1 MPRRRPTLP
10 SRGKAGS
17 LSSLTLLVLPLVLIC
32 VLIVVTQAFVP
43 SQCLP
48 SPLPLLARRTVTAT
62 TTSSAICPLFGSL
75 SPSPTPSSYS
85 SSSSFSSSPSSRT
98 NERRRHS
105 LSSCSLSP
113 TQCTR
118 LTATVTGD
126 DDSGSGSSSSSG
138 SSNKKG
144 LRSAN
149 SNNNQRRPQVFI
161 KKLQAIVG
169 RFRMFIRSKLM
180 LKVNGRPI
188 LKITG
193 WHASFAMVLAFVLL
207 SSVFGGAAGGGA
219 KKAPVEIPYSDFMKL
234 VKDHGP
240 EVVSRLRIAPDRFDF
255 LVNGVSSFTRPVKA
269 HPALLFFL
277 DKYNIPFYAGAASS
291 KSLVVFLMLN
301 LLPFA
306 WIFLSMGMG
315 RRMYGDMTGTVGKD
329 AEGSN
334 IDRSLTF
341 DDVAGIDRAKR
352 EVQELVDM
360 LKSPQKYGKLGAR
373 LPKGILLAGPP
384 GTGKTLLARAL
395 ASEAGV
401 PFIYSAGSEF
411 VEMFV
416 GRGAARIRALFQR
429 ARKQAPCI
437 IFLDE
442 LDTLG
447 KQRSLR
453 LGGSNDEV
461 EQTLNQLLACMDG
474 LDSNKSGVIVIAATN
489 RYEILDDAL
498 TRPGRLDRIVRVEL
512 PDRSGREDILRVHT
526 RKTPLGSDVDLAKT
540 AQLTPGMSGAD
551 LAGLVNEAAIRAVRR
566 SSSMV
571 TQVDFD
577 LAVKDFFRSR
587 GTEAEKSWKRLVGNV
602 MG

>member
-1 MPRRRPTLP
+1 M
-10 SRGKAGS
+10 
-17 LSSLTLLVLPLVLIC
+17 
-32 VLIVVTQAFVP
+32 
-43 SQCLP
+43 
-48 SPLPLLARRTVTAT
+48 
-62 TTSSAICPLFGSL
+62 
-75 SPSPTPSSYS
+75 
-85 SSSSFSSSPSSRT
+85 
-98 NERRRHS
+98 
-105 LSSCSLSP
+105 
-113 TQCTR
+113 
-118 LTATVTGD
+118 
-126 DDSGSGSSSSSG
+126 
-138 SSNKKG
+138 
-144 LRSAN
+144 
-149 SNNNQRRPQVFI
+149 
-161 KKLQAIVG
+161 
-169 RFRMFIRSKLM
+169 M

-188 LKITG
+188 LKVTG
-193 WHASFAMVLAFVLL
+193 WHASFALMLAFVLL
-207 SSVFGGAAGGGA
+207 SSVMRGSGRAGRGVSPA
-219 KKAPVEIPYSDFMKL
+219 EVPYSDFLKL
-234 VKDHGP
+234 VKEHGP
-240 EVVSRLRIAPDRFDF
+240 GVVSRLRIAPDRFDF
-255 LVNGVSSFTRPVKA
+255 LMNGAPSFTRPVKA

-277 DKYNIPFYAGAASS
+277 DKYNIPFYAGSPSS
-291 KSLVVFLMLN
+291 KSLVVFLLLN

-315 RRMYGDMTGTVGKD
+315 RRMYGDMAGSVGKN
-329 AEGSN
+329 AEENN

-352 EVQELVDM
+352 EVRELVDM

-401 PFIYSAGSEF
+401 PFLYSAGSEF

-416 GRGAARIRALFQR
+416 GRGAARIRTLFQK
-429 ARKQAPCI
+429 AQKQAPCI

-474 LDSNKSGVIVIAATN
+474 LDSNQSGVIVIAATN

-512 PDRSGREDILRVHT
+512 PDRSGREAILRVHT
-526 RKTPLGSDVDLAKT
+526 RKTPLEHDADLGKI

-566 SSSMV
+566 SSPMV
-571 TQVDFD
+571 GQVDLD

>member
-1 MPRRRPTLP
+1 
-10 SRGKAGS
+10 
-17 LSSLTLLVLPLVLIC
+17 
-32 VLIVVTQAFVP
+32 
-43 SQCLP
+43 
-48 SPLPLLARRTVTAT
+48 
-62 TTSSAICPLFGSL
+62 
-75 SPSPTPSSYS
+75 
-85 SSSSFSSSPSSRT
+85 
-98 NERRRHS
+98 
-105 LSSCSLSP
+105 
-113 TQCTR
+113 
-118 LTATVTGD
+118 
-126 DDSGSGSSSSSG
+126 
-138 SSNKKG
+138 
-144 LRSAN
+144 
-149 SNNNQRRPQVFI
+149 
-161 KKLQAIVG
+161 
-169 RFRMFIRSKLM
+169 MFIRSKLM

-188 LKITG
+188 LKVTG

-219 KKAPVEIPYSDFMKL
+219 RKAPVEIPYSDFMKL
-234 VKDHGP
+234 VKEHGP

-277 DKYNIPFYAGAASS
+277 DKYNIPFYAGGASS

-416 GRGAARIRALFQR
+416 GR
-429 ARKQAPCI
+429 
-437 IFLDE
+437 
-442 LDTLG
+442 
-447 KQRSLR
+447 
-453 LGGSNDEV
+453 
-461 EQTLNQLLACMDG
+461 
-474 LDSNKSGVIVIAATN
+474 
-489 RYEILDDAL
+489 
-498 TRPGRLDRIVRVEL
+498 
-512 PDRSGREDILRVHT
+512 
-526 RKTPLGSDVDLAKT
+526 
-540 AQLTPGMSGAD
+540 
-551 LAGLVNEAAIRAVRR
+551 
-566 SSSMV
+566 
-571 TQVDFD
+571 
-577 LAVKDFFRSR
+577 
-587 GTEAEKSWKRLVGNV
+587 
-602 MG
+602 